1 MTHRWPPARILQG
14 LLLAMVVALSGC
26 ASVPST
32 APHDPYES
40 TNRAVAR
47 FNDDVDQAVLKPMA
61 QTWRNVVP
69 EPARDGVDNFFH
81 NLSDLWSALNHV
93 LQGRLAQGATNV
105 VRFGVNSV
113 LGLFGVFDVASNMG
127 FARADT
133 DVGETFATWG
143 VAPGP
148 YVVLPFLGP
157 STVRGT
163 TGQLLQWR
171 SYRPL
176 QNVRDTPW
184 AAALSSLITRATGS
198 PKSFTACCSFSRR
211 RTIDSHAPRLT
222 ADTCGATSG
231 NSRYPTRCPGQANKN
246 R

>member
-14 LLLAMVVALSGC
+14 LLLATVVALSGC

-40 TNRAVAR
+40 ANRAVAR

-184 AAALSSLITRATGS
+184 AAMQTMRVVDTRARWLDATDLAAGMALDPYSLIRDSYWQRVQARDAALRRA
-198 PKSFTACCSFSRR
+198 
-211 RTIDSHAPRLT
+211 
-222 ADTCGATSG
+222 
-231 NSRYPTRCPGQANKN
+231 GQADPA